1 MYMQS
6 FIIIFFT
13 FTTLAIA
20 RPSNNSSA
28 DVTGG
33 DEPCVE
39 GTNVGEG
46 VENEEQQYTTVK
58 KNAVVLD
65 EDGNLSEV
73 PVETIECE

>member
-1 MYMQS
+1 MKS

-13 FTTLAIA
+13 FSSLAIA
-20 RPSNNSSA
+20 RPSNDASV

-33 DEPCVE
+33 DDPCVE

-46 VENEEQQYTTVK
+46 VESEEQQCTTVK

-65 EDGNLSEV
+65 EEGNLSEV
-73 PVETIECE
+73 PIETIECE